1 MASMLSGAVTNI
13 VLDAAFIFG
22 CKWGMAGAAWA
33 TVIGQV
39 ISFAIS
45 VFYFACKT
53 KTFKLTLKSLIP
65 NFKVF
70 AAAAKLGMSSFITQV
85 TIVII
90 SLVCNI
96 MLGFSFRQSES
107 PCSQLSLRL

>member
-39 ISFAIS
+39 ITTPICIGISQQSFF
-45 VFYFACKT
+45 V
-53 KTFKLTLKSLIP
+53 
-65 NFKVF
+65 
-70 AAAAKLGMSSFITQV
+70 SS
-85 TIVII
+85 
-90 SLVCNI
+90 
-96 MLGFSFRQSES
+96 
-107 PCSQLSLRL
+107 